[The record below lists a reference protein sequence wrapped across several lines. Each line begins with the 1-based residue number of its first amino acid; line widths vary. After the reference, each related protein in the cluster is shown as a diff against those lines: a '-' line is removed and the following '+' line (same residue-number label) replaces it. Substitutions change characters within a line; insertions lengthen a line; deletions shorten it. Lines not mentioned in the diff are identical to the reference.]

1 MALYKYGSYF
11 QESKDTAFDTDHIP
25 GNSAPYAGI
34 FRCMGC
40 GREIGIASGHVLPPQ
55 SHHSHTSTLGIIRW
69 RLIAY
74 ADHEPK

>member
-34 FRCMGC
+34 FRLCVAKTKS
-40 GREIGIASGHVLPPQ
+40 GRSGDEVRRGLRV
-55 SHHSHTSTLGIIRW
+55 I
-69 RLIAY
+69 
-74 ADHEPK
+74 

>member
-40 GREIGIASGHVLPPQ
+40 GREIGIAGDRFYRHKVIILTRPRKGL
-55 SHHSHTSTLGIIRW
+55 LGGG
-69 RLIAY
+69 
-74 ADHEPK
+74 

>member
-11 QESKDTAFDTDHIP
+11 QESKDKAFDTDHIP

-40 GREIGIASGHVLPPQ
+40 GREIGIAS
-55 SHHSHTSTLGIIRW
+55 
-69 RLIAY
+69 
-74 ADHEPK
+74 